1 MVRKGSIGQAPAL
14 SKKLWKQWLQ
24 WLLDKAGARI
34 YAIVLLTGAFGLRM
48 GEALVLK
55 AEDIDLQADIPKLRV
70 TGDICGNRKSPGD
83 VNLIDPP
90 AHSWG
95 AHLVHAQLAFKLP
108 GRIHIY

>member
-1 MVRKGSIGQAPAL
+1 M
-14 SKKLWKQWLQ
+14 
-24 WLLDKAGARI
+24 
-34 YAIVLLTGAFGLRM
+34 LTGAFGVRM
-48 GEALVLK
+48 GEAVALK
-55 AEDIDLQADIPKLRV
+55 AEDIDIQAEIPKLRV
-70 TGDICGNRKSPGD
+70 TGDTNGNRKSPGD